1 MTRMSDA
8 LRAAAENAP
17 VDEVHVSTAHASRR
31 VRRNRTVRS
40 SANVLAGAG
49 AIAIVVAG
57 LAIGPAEFA
66 SPARD
71 LNTEANGEGGGTEP
85 AMDDAMLP
93 MWEGNPMCG
102 ATFDASAYAPSD
114 VKASATIGAADD
126 TAATLTTTL
135 TAADGGGGFG
145 YLPTTYIL
153 WGDLVVGMVSNDTYF
168 PADESG
174 TTSFD
179 TEVALVNCWDGAA
192 LPAGEYSLV
201 SVSSIQPNAFEEVP
215 EEISPDEPV
224 SSDDGTVTTDDGT
237 VTTDDAD
244 DAGASVSSDVA
255 VAPETFAVAEP
266 VAASVSG
273 DMIDDPFGQYLNPV
287 KPVDPVTPVVPD
299 GVLTPDEARAAY
311 EAAATKVIWD
321 MAEGTQRVVMTYNGT
336 DQDMW
341 ADTYFGC
348 PNGDGGGAFPST
360 SADLDWLDVS
370 ATLPASISVSYG
382 WVVDGNPTVSLTAT
396 NVSDWTLPGFWGQP
410 SSALYLVK
418 DGRVVA
424 EAYPVNI
431 DRDGGAIAFDDA
443 MELSIA
449 QQGYLEPGKSLGG
462 EYIWRDVNGCWTAAG
477 PSNVDPG
484 TYTVLTAQDIYV
496 GGGMVYPAE
505 GDMALQRRA
514 DAEATREG
522 GSDGVSEPAIDIAPA
537 PGTDDFANFQVWTSL
552 GTVTITP

>member
-49 AIAIVVAG
+49 AVAIVVAG
-57 LAIGPAEFA
+57 LAIGPADFA
-66 SPARD
+66 PSARD

-85 AMDDAMLP
+85 AIGDSMLAIGD
-93 MWEGNPMCG
+93 GNPVCG
-102 ATFDASAYAPSD
+102 TTFDASAYAPSD
-114 VKASATIGAADD
+114 VTASATVGAADD
-126 TAATLTTTL
+126 TTATLTTTL
-135 TAADGGGGFG
+135 TAADSAAGFG
-145 YLPTTYIL
+145 YLPTTYVV

-174 TTSFD
+174 STSFD
-179 TEVALVNCWDGAA
+179 TEVALVNCWDGAP

-201 SVSSIQPNAFEEVP
+201 SVSSIQPNAVEEVP

-224 SSDDGTVTTDDGT
+224 SSDDGTDASDDPGT
-237 VTTDDAD
+237 SDAS
-244 DAGASVSSDVA
+244 ATVRSDVA
-255 VAPETFAVAEP
+255 VAPETFAVADP
-266 VAASVSG
+266 VTVTVSG
-273 DMIDDPFGQYLNPV
+273 EAVDDPFGQYLNPV

-321 MAEGTQRVVMTYNGT
+321 MAKGTQRVVMTYNGT

-360 SADLDWLDVS
+360 SAELDWLDVN
-370 ATLPASISVSYG
+370 ATIPAAISVSYG
-382 WVVDGNPTVSLTAT
+382 WVVDGNPTISWSAT
-396 NVSDWTLPGFWGQP
+396 NTSDWTLPGFWGQP
-410 SSALYLVK
+410 SSALFLVK

-431 DRDGGAIAFDDA
+431 DRDGGAIAFDGA

-449 QQGYLEPGKSLGG
+449 QQGYLEPGDSLSG
-462 EYIWRDVNGCWTAAG
+462 EYIWRDVSGCWTAAG

-505 GDMALQRRA
+505 GDMALQQRE
-514 DAEATREG
+514 DAKATIG
-522 GSDGVSEPAIDIAPA
+522 GGADGVSEPAIDIAPA

-552 GTVTITP
+552 GTVTVTP